1 MASEV
6 DTEAADGSDAYTWL
20 TGIVAGLVGAVITGV
35 VIQFGFNPT
44 ILSEGIPSGFGV
56 SGMAAGWGI
65 FLVIGAVLGMI
76 YTVAARRDRIRAYAV
91 LPRTGTYLGLLYGLV
106 LWVLA
111 VIVVPLWVG
120 AGAGN
125 IGGYAV
131 NLRGVL
137 SFALLGILIGLLY
150 GASPY
155 TD

>member
-6 DTEAADGSDAYTWL
+6 ETEASAESDPYTWL
-20 TGIVAGLVGAVITGV
+20 TGIFAGLVGAVVTGL

-56 SGMAAGWGI
+56 SGMAAGWAV
-65 FLVIGAVLGMI
+65 FLVIGAVLGLI
-76 YTVAARRDRIRAYAV
+76 YTAATRIDRIRAYAV

-120 AGAGN
+120 AGSGK

-131 NLRGVL
+131 NLQGVL
-137 SFALLGILIGLLY
+137 SFALLGILIGLIY